1 MTNNTTEKALIA
13 RGFDSATATRL
24 RQAGQTLEKLKLAD
38 DQALTALG
46 LNADQIMAI
55 RNGPRPAIPQE
66 DLAKVLF
73 ANRWVCCV
81 CREPDRP
88 IIVHHIKEWS
98 SSRDHSPENLAVL
111 CTIHHGEAHTH
122 RQLEQNLTSA
132 RISALKTQWEQ
143 QVQRDDAHAIQ
154 QGSQLQH
161 DNWFYFNHLR
171 LFELAQELGVVPES
185 VPGYQQALS
194 DGACDQ
200 AGAVMKKMSAD
211 SFMYADSGGM
221 QLYRYVTGLFRA
233 VMQDAVVRN
242 VSDYLDR
249 GLLGNM
255 VVPGDLVFV
264 QGIHTFSPQ
273 RPAPAGTQ
281 LVKGSRTAN
290 RVVVNFVFDLAEA
303 TSASAWSLWLRGRQ
317 SVGSLV
323 QVKQLQRV
331 DGKLHLTGTVLAI
344 RSAVSSLKER
354 MYEQRL
360 YEAGIPQRREA
371 AAEEDEFS
379 GFDDESLEGFS

>member
-1 MTNNTTEKALIA
+1 MTNNPTEKALIA

-24 RQAGQTLEKLKLAD
+24 RHAGQSLEKLKLAD
-38 DQALTALG
+38 EQVLTALG
-46 LNADQIMAI
+46 LNAEQISVI
-55 RNGPRPAIPQE
+55 RSGSRPPIPPE

-88 IIVHHIKEWS
+88 IIVHHVKDWS

-122 RQLEQNLTSA
+122 RQLEQNLTPA
-132 RISALKTQWEQ
+132 RVFAFKAEWEQ
-143 QVQRDDAHAIQ
+143 QVQRDDALAIQ
-154 QGSQLQH
+154 QGSQLQA
-161 DNWFYFNHLR
+161 DNWYYFNHLR

-185 VPGYQQALS
+185 VPGYQQALAA
-194 DGACDQ
+194 GACDQ
-200 AGAVMKKMSAD
+200 AGAVVKKTSPG
-211 SFMYADSGGM
+211 SFMYADSDRM

-242 VSDYLDR
+242 ISDYLDR

-255 VVPGDLVFV
+255 VVRGDLVFV
-264 QGIHTFSPQ
+264 QGLHTFSPQ
-273 RPAPAGTQ
+273 RPAPLGTQ
-281 LVKGSRTAN
+281 LINGSRAAN
-290 RVVVNFVFDLAEA
+290 GVAVNFVFDLAEA

-317 SVGSLV
+317 SVGSII

-331 DGKLHLTGTVLAI
+331 DGKLHLNGTVLAI
-344 RSAVSSLKER
+344 RSAASGLKER

-371 AAEEDEFS
+371 AAEDEFS